1 MEIGPRLHTV
11 RAPGHGPLP
20 RLRVFG
26 EPNSVFRFEKEN
38 TQCASCH
45 LVLRVT
51 NYYDDFHDVRVPFA
65 PFRPWLS

>member
-26 EPNSVFRFEKEN
+26 EPNSVFPAFVSRKKILN
-38 TQCASCH
+38 A
-45 LVLRVT
+45 RV
-51 NYYDDFHDVRVPFA
+51 A
-65 PFRPWLS
+65 I